1 MKKDS
6 SCQLLQQLFRT
17 LWESNKTNED
27 GSVSVPSCL
36 QLLQLP
42 KGMLGIREE
51 GLETGGK
58 ERGRQ
63 EDLIDLLPAT
73 RPRVKGS
80 LADWACGSLQ
90 GP

>member
-6 SCQLLQQLFRT
+6 SCQLLQWLFRI
-17 LWESNKTNED
+17 LWESNKTDED
-27 GSVSVPSCL
+27 GSVSLPSCL

-42 KGMLGIREE
+42 KGVLGIWEG
-51 GLETGGK
+51 GLEIGGK
-58 ERGRQ
+58 EKGGQ
-63 EDLIDLLPAT
+63 QDLIELLPAT